1 MILRVIAFGVL
12 TLCLVGGGA
21 VASPDRA
28 DAKLLK
34 GTTGQGYPIKV
45 MVKDQ
50 AFKFQAFKIE
60 LRCQD
65 KRRLTR
71 IQRGFPWTTVGNR
84 GKFRETWSRDGDRV
98 SFRGRLYKRRISGQ
112 LRVTDR
118 LGDGTR
124 CASGWTEFTG
134 VPG

>member
-1 MILRVIAFGVL
+1 MRLIACG
-12 TLCLVGGGA
+12 TIALCLVGGDA
-21 VASPDRA
+21 VASAGRA
-28 DAKLLK
+28 DAKLLE

-45 MVKDQ
+45 MVEDD

-65 KRRLTR
+65 ERRLTR
-71 IQRGFPWTTVGNR
+71 LKRGFPWTTVGKR
-84 GKFRETWSRDGDRV
+84 GKFRESWSRDGDRV
-98 SFRGRLYKRRISGQ
+98 STRGRLYKRRISGE

-118 LGDGTR
+118 LNDGTR
-124 CASGWTEFTG
+124 CASGWIEFTG